1 MSTITRDDRL
11 GIYNAI
17 SSTDFFENLCS
28 QGMLISF
35 LNSIWELRAL
45 PSTDSR
51 FVDLM
56 GDIQQ
61 HMINNNDWTFEILF
75 LDKLSLL
82 ESSDSI
88 FQAFLERSV
97 DNKYHIE
104 GDSPPSLVSTINEYL
119 IPKGFELTIYNY
131 DENGIEEYQLTIIS
145 SEKTSID
152 FPQNTT
158 PFYVEKKPSGYSHK
172 VSSHTRPETYPS
184 FVLVADGW
192 DDFHVKSTFDLFY
205 YNDKDSNPTH
215 IGSVKI
221 IHTTELRYSE
231 VEENGY
237 YTKNYL
243 PDQFISLPNTFCSLG
258 QTTNYYSV
266 IKKLFNLRYKSI
278 LWALKDC
285 AIFSEIEDEF
295 NRHKQFSSLI
305 RENEAEQV
313 LRQEKYII
321 EGQDIKLRYQF
332 KYSYTPKYSINP
344 IDIEFK
350 FEKEG
355 LFPNRLY
362 AIIGENGVGKT
373 QFITSLPLDIANKNS
388 EVFYPH
394 IPIFSKIIAVS
405 NSYYDNFKI
414 PKSNASFNYIYC
426 GLSKITSKG
435 KETLTPLALKLRLQ
449 KACKDIQ
456 KKERTAS
463 LKRILDNILET
474 DLISEMFTEV
484 DTDDGESQI
493 SFSYQ
498 NLSDIC
504 NKTSSGQSTLIYLL
518 CNIVSNIRYD
528 SLLLFD
534 EPETHLHPNAI
545 TTLVSAIYELLE
557 EYQSY
562 GIISTH
568 SPLIIREMLSKSV
581 YIMEREGNHPSIRK
595 IGLES
600 FGENLTILTEEIFG
614 NKTVEKYYKNR
625 IIELINE
632 DYSYDQIIDL
642 LESDQIPLSLNTT
655 MYIRNLISSI
665 NENN

>member
-1 MSTITRDDRL
+1 MGTITRDDRL
-11 GIYNAI
+11 SIYKAI
-17 SSTDFFENLCS
+17 SSTNFFENLCS
-28 QGMLISF
+28 QDMLISF
-35 LNSIWELRAL
+35 LNSIWELRTL

-61 HMINNNDWTFEILF
+61 HMINNDDWTFEILF

-82 ESSDSI
+82 ESSDNI

-97 DNKYHIE
+97 DHKFHIDKY
-104 GDSPPSLVSTINEYL
+104 GSTNLVSVINEYL
-119 IPKGFELTIYNY
+119 IPNGFELVIYNY
-131 DENGIEEYQLTIIS
+131 DENGLEVYQLTLMY
-145 SEKTSID
+145 SEKTSVD
-152 FPQNTT
+152 FPLNKIN
-158 PFYVEKKPSGYSHK
+158 FYVEKQPSGYSHK

-192 DDFHVKSTFDLFY
+192 DDFKVKSTFDLFY
-205 YNDKDSNPTH
+205 YGDEGDSPTH
-215 IGSVKI
+215 LGSVKI
-221 IHTTELRYSE
+221 IHTTELGYNE
-231 VEENGY
+231 VQEKGY
-237 YTKNYL
+237 FTKNYL
-243 PDQFISLPNTFCSLG
+243 PNEFISLPNTFCSLG
-258 QTTNYYSV
+258 QTSDYYSK
-266 IKKLFNLRYKSI
+266 IKNLFNLRYKSI
-278 LWALKDC
+278 LWALRDC

-295 NRHKQFSSLI
+295 YKHKQFSSLI

-321 EGQDIKLRYQF
+321 EGQDIKFRYQF
-332 KYSYTPKYSINP
+332 KYSYTPKYAIDP
-344 IDIEFK
+344 IDIEFR

-373 QFITSLPLDIANKNS
+373 QFITSLPIDIAHKNS

-405 NSYYDNFKI
+405 NSYYDNFII
-414 PKSNASFNYIYC
+414 PTSNASFNYIYC
-426 GLSKITSKG
+426 GLSKMTSRG
-435 KETLTPLALKLRLQ
+435 KETLTPHALKLRLQ
-449 KACKDIQ
+449 KACKEIH

-463 LKRILDNILET
+463 LKKILDKILEM
-474 DLISEMFTEV
+474 DLINEMFTEIE
-484 DTDDGESQI
+484 TDAGETQI
-493 SFSYQ
+493 NFLYQ
-498 NLSDIC
+498 NFSDIC

-568 SPLIIREMLSKSV
+568 SPLIVREMLAKSV
-581 YIMEREGNHPSIRK
+581 YIMEREGNFPSIRK

-600 FGENLTILTEEIFG
+600 FGENLTVLTEEIFG
-614 NKTVEKYYKNR
+614 NKTVEKYYKNK
-625 IIELINE
+625 ILELINN
-632 DYSYDQIIDL
+632 DYGYDEIIDL